1 MTKEESI
8 KELKTIPWIG
18 KASSQYLYDIGIRKV
33 TDLKNRDP
41 EELYFKSCAQQGRQI
56 DRCWLYVIRCAVY
69 YASHEV
75 HNPAMLKWNF
85 WSDANLK
92 NNVVT
97 S

>member
-1 MTKEESI
+1 MEKEAVI

-18 KASSQYLYDIGIRKV
+18 KASSKMLYDIGIRHVK
-33 TDLKNRDP
+33 DLKNADP
-41 EELYFKSCAQQGRQI
+41 EKIYLQTCSQRGEQI
-56 DRCWLYVIRCAVY
+56 DRCWLYVLRCAIY

-92 NNVVT
+92 KN
-97 S
+97 SKA